1 MGRRINRYMAY
12 LNAERARKAELEAKL
27 SKDNQPKYFKWLLSN
42 KKKEIALTLVGLI
55 GCVTVPPAL
64 LNPDNN
70 VPPILT
76 IGSII
81 TIFGFTAGMALL
93 PYKIYKGM
101 VRINYWSPNF
111 KNNKTKQ

>member
-1 MGRRINRYMAY
+1 MGKRINRYIAH
-12 LNAERARKAELEAKL
+12 LKAERAIKAELEAKL
-27 SKDNQPKYFKWLLSN
+27 SKDNQPKYFKWLLTN
-42 KKKEIALTLVGLI
+42 RKKEIALTLVGLI
-55 GCVTVPPAL
+55 CCVVLPPVL

-70 VPPILT
+70 VPTIVT

-93 PYKIYKGM
+93 PYKIYRGM

-111 KNNKTKQ
+111 KNSKTKQ